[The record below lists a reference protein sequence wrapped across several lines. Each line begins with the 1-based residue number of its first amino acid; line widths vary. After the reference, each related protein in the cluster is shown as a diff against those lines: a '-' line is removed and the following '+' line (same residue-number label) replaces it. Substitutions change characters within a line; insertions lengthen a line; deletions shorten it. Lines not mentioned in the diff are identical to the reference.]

1 MKINPINSV
10 NRFFSL
16 MAKHSLEEYKKLMPY
31 VVGACEG
38 MGLMKSDPALFEGV
52 ASWLFMARMVDE
64 LSDEEL
70 SKVHEMFWD
79 AFNARCGGR
88 VPDDIIRKSME
99 AVNSWGNINIT
110 IGGDIFDYALEGF
123 EG

>member
-1 MKINPINSV
+1 
-10 NRFFSL
+10 
-16 MAKHSLEEYKKLMPY
+16 MAKRSLEEYKKMMPF

-38 MGLMKSDPALFEGV
+38 MGLMKSDPVLFEGV
-52 ASWLFMARMVDE
+52 ASWLFLARMVDE

-79 AFNARCGGR
+79 AFNARCDGR
-88 VPDDIIRKSME
+88 IPKDIIEKSIQ

-110 IGGDIFDYALEGF
+110 TGGDIFDYAMENFDDFNNGR
-123 EG
+123 